1 MEVNSRKIQY
11 FKDQKSLTNEEFLEL
26 KKNKLKYSDD
36 IFPPNNNSLFGCNK
50 EGVFYNQKDGIK
62 IAKKFIENLNSKNL
76 IWERISEM
84 PEYNEILN
92 KEYSYE
98 SIIQG
103 SIGDCYLIS
112 ALCALSQYPKL
123 LINEKDNCI
132 NIIHNFKY
140 REV

>member
-62 IAKKFIENLNSKNL
+62 IAKNSLKT
-76 IWERISEM
+76 
-84 PEYNEILN
+84 
-92 KEYSYE
+92 
-98 SIIQG
+98 
-103 SIGDCYLIS
+103 
-112 ALCALSQYPKL
+112 
-123 LINEKDNCI
+123 
-132 NIIHNFKY
+132 
-140 REV
+140 